1 MKGFLI
7 SDNHDSVVLLRLAG
21 IPGVMAHGAEETAAA
36 VQDVLEKRHDVGVLV
51 LTERAA
57 ATVPALVKALRERDE
72 PPLLVEIPDRH
83 GSLRGAD
90 FLTRYIR
97 EAIGVKVE

>member
-1 MKGFLI
+1 MKGFLV

-21 IPGVMAHGAEETAAA
+21 IPGVVAHGSEETAAA
-36 VQDVLEKRHDVGVLV
+36 VEDVLARRPDVGVIV

-97 EAIGVKVE
+97 EAIGVRIE